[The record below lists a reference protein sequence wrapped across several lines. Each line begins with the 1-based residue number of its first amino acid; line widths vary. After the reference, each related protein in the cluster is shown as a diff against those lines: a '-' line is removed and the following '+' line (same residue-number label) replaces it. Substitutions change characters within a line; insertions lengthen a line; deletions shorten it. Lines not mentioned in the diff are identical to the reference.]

1 METKE
6 KVLVSACLLGQC
18 CAYDGQHRKS
28 EAVLRLAERYE
39 LIPICPEREGGLPTP
54 RVPSERISSRV
65 CSRDGADVTAA
76 YERGALEALSLA
88 LSSKVAFAV
97 LKSKSPSCGKGE
109 IYDGSFTRTLI
120 PGNGVLTDLLLQ
132 AGLTVI
138 GETEV
143 QALIDSGVL

>member
-1 METKE
+1 MKTKE

-76 YERGALEALSLA
+76 YERGAFEALSLA

-109 IYDGSFTRTLI
+109 IYDGSFTHRLI
-120 PGNGVLTDLLLQ
+120 PGNGVTAELLLSQ
-132 AGLTVI
+132 SIPVY
-138 GETEV
+138 TEKE
-143 QALIDSGVL
+143 IE

>member
-109 IYDGSFTRTLI
+109 IYDGSFTHTLT
-120 PGNGVLTDLLLQ
+120 PGNGVTAELLLSNS
-132 AGLTVI
+132 VPVY
-138 GETEV
+138 TEKE
-143 QALIDSGVL
+143 IE

>member
-109 IYDGSFTRTLI
+109 IYDGSFTHTLT
-120 PGNGVLTDLLLQ
+120 PGNGVTAELLLSQ
-132 AGLTVI
+132 SIPVY
-138 GETEV
+138 TEKE
-143 QALIDSGVL
+143 IE

>member
-18 CAYDGQHRKS
+18 CAYDGQHGKS

-109 IYDGSFTRTLI
+109 IYDGSFTHTLT
-120 PGNGVLTDLLLQ
+120 PGNGVTAELLLSNS
-132 AGLTVI
+132 VPVY
-138 GETEV
+138 TEKE
-143 QALIDSGVL
+143 IE

>member
-109 IYDGSFTRTLI
+109 IYDGSFTHRLI
-120 PGNGVLTDLLLQ
+120 PGNGVTAELLLSQ
-132 AGLTVI
+132 SIPVY
-138 GETEV
+138 TEKE
-143 QALIDSGVL
+143 IE

>member
-28 EAVLRLAERYE
+28 EAVLLLAERYE

-109 IYDGSFTRTLI
+109 IYDGSFTHTLT
-120 PGNGVLTDLLLQ
+120 PGNGVTAELLLSNS
-132 AGLTVI
+132 VPVY
-138 GETEV
+138 TEKE
-143 QALIDSGVL
+143 IE

>member
-1 METKE
+1 MEKKE

-76 YERGALEALSLA
+76 YERGALAALSLA
-88 LSSKVAFAV
+88 LSSRVAFAV

-109 IYDGSFTRTLI
+109 IYDGSFTHRLI
-120 PGNGVLTDLLLQ
+120 PGNGVTAELLLSNS
-132 AGLTVI
+132 VPVY
-138 GETEV
+138 TEKE
-143 QALIDSGVL
+143 IE

>member
-18 CAYDGQHRKS
+18 CAYDGRHRKS

-76 YERGALEALSLA
+76 YERGALAALSLA
-88 LSSKVAFAV
+88 LESGVAFAV

-109 IYDGSFTRTLI
+109 IYDGSFTHRLI
-120 PGNGVLTDLLLQ
+120 PGNGVTAELLLSNS
-132 AGLTVI
+132 VPVY
-138 GETEV
+138 TEKE
-143 QALIDSGVL
+143 IE

>member
-109 IYDGSFTRTLI
+109 IYDGSFTHRLI
-120 PGNGVLTDLLLQ
+120 PGNGVTAELLLSNS
-132 AGLTVI
+132 VPVY
-138 GETEV
+138 TEKE
-143 QALIDSGVL
+143 IE